1 MARPIKNNADY
12 FPHDTDMRNDPKIKA
27 LRRKFGV
34 EGYGIYCMAIE
45 YIGDSEYF
53 IADFDKLGVELMA
66 GDFDIDPE
74 RLIEIIK
81 YCQSLDLLQLE
92 SGELSCNSL
101 ENRLNPLLSK
111 RERDRSR
118 VFDSDNTHSKVKESK
133 GKKSI
138 EEESKA
144 EESTLLTFDDI
155 FLKAF
160 DDQTCES
167 YKLAFRGMDLG
178 AELQKFRIK
187 CDNDKSKY
195 YGRDVGGL
203 RTAFQYQLQNIRN
216 NGKRKSGTIKDGEDE
231 IREILSRE
239 FGAKGTAG

>member
-53 IADFDKLGVELMA
+53 IADFDKLGIELMA

-118 VFDSDNTHSKVKESK
+118 VFDSDNTQSKVKESK
-133 GKKSI
+133 EKNSK
-138 EEESKA
+138 EEES
-144 EESTLLTFDDI
+144 ETLLLLGIDNSIDKV
-155 FLKAF
+155 LK
-160 DDQTCES
+160 
-167 YKLAFRGMDLG
+167 
-178 AELQKFRIK
+178 
-187 CDNDKSKY
+187 
-195 YGRDVGGL
+195 
-203 RTAFQYQLQNIRN
+203 
-216 NGKRKSGTIKDGEDE
+216 DE
-231 IREILSRE
+231 IWINSITPI
-239 FGAKGTAG
+239 AKGKDIGGAARASFLYLQGAPNRFKTATLNDLKRVTLSWLENKKSEQKPQDQRERFKNL